1 MILLLCAA
9 LQSSHYIIFLVALY
23 NIGWIM
29 FLTVHI
35 RPDGKTTQ
43 RDSNTSESASGYWI
57 VFLMLTLV
65 VHYPLFSI

>member
-1 MILLLCAA
+1 MMVLA
-9 LQSSHYIIFLVALY
+9 V
-23 NIGWIM
+23 
-29 FLTVHI
+29 LT

-43 RDSNTSESASGYWI
+43 RDSNASESASGYRI